1 MILRKGTKKQIK
13 FIANRTYFV
22 YTIEKDSYFIIKT
35 YTKKEQ
41 VLLMDT
47 FEVLNNLLVKL
58 FNDILDVEEKAIIT
72 DEFKDISVTDM
83 HIIEAVGTEEPRT
96 MTAISKT
103 LGVTMGTLTI
113 GMNALV
119 KKGYIIRTR
128 NPKDRRIVFATLT
141 PKGVSAYKHHAAFH
155 KDMIDSVMD
164 SLNEEE
170 AAVLTKSLNKLED
183 FFGQWK

>member
-1 MILRKGTKKQIK
+1 
-13 FIANRTYFV
+13 
-22 YTIEKDSYFIIKT
+22 
-35 YTKKEQ
+35 
-41 VLLMDT
+41 MDT

-119 KKGYIIRTR
+119 KKGQKNRICHTHT
-128 NPKDRRIVFATLT
+128 KRRECIQT
-141 PKGVSAYKHHAAFH
+141 SCCISQRH
-155 KDMIDSVMD
+155 D
-164 SLNEEE
+164 
-170 AAVLTKSLNKLED
+170 
-183 FFGQWK
+183 

>member
-1 MILRKGTKKQIK
+1 
-13 FIANRTYFV
+13 
-22 YTIEKDSYFIIKT
+22 
-35 YTKKEQ
+35 
-41 VLLMDT
+41 
-47 FEVLNNLLVKL
+47 
-58 FNDILDVEEKAIIT
+58 
-72 DEFKDISVTDM
+72 M

-141 PKGVSAYKHHAAFH
+141 PKA
-155 KDMIDSVMD
+155 
-164 SLNEEE
+164 
-170 AAVLTKSLNKLED
+170 
-183 FFGQWK
+183 

>member
-1 MILRKGTKKQIK
+1 
-13 FIANRTYFV
+13 
-22 YTIEKDSYFIIKT
+22 
-35 YTKKEQ
+35 
-41 VLLMDT
+41 MDT

-113 GMNALV
+113 GMNVVIAGPEESTLFQQMGLIKTAAGAEV
-119 KKGYIIRTR
+119 TNATVAPAIAPTPISINNQK
-128 NPKDRRIVFATLT
+128 RRRGCRSY
-141 PKGVSAYKHHAAFH
+141 KVSQQ
-155 KDMIDSVMD
+155 
-164 SLNEEE
+164 
-170 AAVLTKSLNKLED
+170 T
-183 FFGQWK
+183 

>member
-1 MILRKGTKKQIK
+1 
-13 FIANRTYFV
+13 
-22 YTIEKDSYFIIKT
+22 
-35 YTKKEQ
+35 
-41 VLLMDT
+41 MDT

-119 KKGYIIRTR
+119 KKGYIKTQKFK
-128 NPKDRRIVFATLT
+128 NSNNKAAYVYAVT
-141 PKGVSAYKHHAAFH
+141 PKGISARVKQTQYFLRVKIEEYERLKKEIDELKKENMYK
-155 KDMIDSVMD
+155 
-164 SLNEEE
+164 
-170 AAVLTKSLNKLED
+170 
-183 FFGQWK
+183 

>member
-1 MILRKGTKKQIK
+1 
-13 FIANRTYFV
+13 
-22 YTIEKDSYFIIKT
+22 
-35 YTKKEQ
+35 
-41 VLLMDT
+41 MDT

-119 KKGYIIRTR
+119 KKGYIITSLLLTTSIYDS
-128 NPKDRRIVFATLT
+128 NVCFKDSIFDIIFLSLPISLDKSIVSL
-141 PKGVSAYKHHAAFH
+141 AFH
-155 KDMIDSVMD
+155 KLLSY
-164 SLNEEE
+164 
-170 AAVLTKSLNKLED
+170 KL
-183 FFGQWK
+183 

>member
-1 MILRKGTKKQIK
+1 MVTIVIRK
-13 FIANRTYFV
+13 N
-22 YTIEKDSYFIIKT
+22 
-35 YTKKEQ
+35 
-41 VLLMDT
+41 
-47 FEVLNNLLVKL
+47 LVK
-58 FNDILDVEEKAIIT
+58 KAAGV
-72 DEFKDISVTDM
+72 SV
-83 HIIEAVGTEEPRT
+83 AC
-96 MTAISKT
+96 A
-103 LGVTMGTLTI
+103 LTI

-155 KDMIDSVMD
+155 KDMIESVMD

>member
-1 MILRKGTKKQIK
+1 MILRKVQKSKSNSLQIGLISYILWKKIRILLLK
-13 FIANRTYFV
+13 HI
-22 YTIEKDSYFIIKT
+22 
-35 YTKKEQ
+35 TKKEQ

-58 FNDILDVEEKAIIT
+58 FNDILDVEEKALIT

-155 KDMIDSVMD
+155 KNMIDSVMD

>member
-1 MILRKGTKKQIK
+1 
-13 FIANRTYFV
+13 
-22 YTIEKDSYFIIKT
+22 
-35 YTKKEQ
+35 
-41 VLLMDT
+41 MDT

-58 FNDILDVEEKAIIT
+58 FNDILDVEEKALIT

-155 KDMIDSVMD
+155 KNMIDSVMD

-170 AAVLTKSLNKLED
+170 AAILTKSLNKLED

>member
-1 MILRKGTKKQIK
+1 
-13 FIANRTYFV
+13 
-22 YTIEKDSYFIIKT
+22 
-35 YTKKEQ
+35 
-41 VLLMDT
+41 MDT

-128 NPKDRRIVFATLT
+128 NPKRQKNRICHTHTKRRECIQT
-141 PKGVSAYKHHAAFH
+141 SCCISQRH
-155 KDMIDSVMD
+155 D
-164 SLNEEE
+164 
-170 AAVLTKSLNKLED
+170 
-183 FFGQWK
+183 

>member
-1 MILRKGTKKQIK
+1 
-13 FIANRTYFV
+13 
-22 YTIEKDSYFIIKT
+22 
-35 YTKKEQ
+35 
-41 VLLMDT
+41 MDT

-58 FNDILDVEEKAIIT
+58 FNDILDVEEKALIT
-72 DEFKDISVTDM
+72 DEFKDISVIDM

-119 KKGYIIRTR
+119 KKG
-128 NPKDRRIVFATLT
+128 